1 MTQTCCENKPTCSIH
16 DYKKLDD
23 LVYKLKEYLSILATE
38 KVSNKLYGYYCAE
51 DIDTKITEAITL
63 KKSLSRIKLSL
74 LRGASCLDDH
84 TIQNILEKAIK
95 IVGKES
101 CPTDYRQDIS
111 IDTTGINAYLLKG
124 PRCVTYD
131 SYNKFSSFIC
141 GKLGLTITAER
152 AQCDITF
159 EITHKIINCDLL
171 YSLSVYRDL
180 CNLGYKVS
188 RTQEECKLDWK
199 LLLENNSTC
208 DLDFKTYMCF
218 VKEDNLSYPIID
230 KVYKSG
236 LSLVK
241 VDGAAT
247 LCTPLNNYRIT
258 EITPTNLEELLSAGY
273 VVETRKSDITCDYVK
288 Y

>member
-51 DIDTKITEAITL
+51 DIDTKITEAIIL

-84 TIQNILEKAIK
+84 TIQNILEKVIK

-101 CPTDYRQDIS
+101 CPTDYREDIS

-152 AQCDITF
+152 TQCDITF
-159 EITHKIINCDLL
+159 ELTRKIISCNLLYALKVRKEMCDL
-171 YSLSVYRDL
+171 
-180 CNLGYKVS
+180 NYKVKADKN
-188 RTQEECKLDWK
+188 QCKIDYK
-199 LLLENNSTC
+199 LLLEKTGC
-208 DLDFKTYMCF
+208 DLEYKTYLSF
-218 VKEDNLSYPIID
+218 VNKHNLSYPIIEE
-230 KVYKSG
+230 VYKSG
-236 LSLVK
+236 LQLAEVEDD
-241 VDGAAT
+241 VV
-247 LCTPLNNYRIT
+247 LCTPLNNYRLT
-258 EITPTNLEELLSAGY
+258 EITPTSLEELLNAGFVIELNKY
-273 VVETRKSDITCDYVK
+273 DLKNDYTRY
-288 Y
+288 